1 MHHKCGIAR
10 EHARSYYYYLA
21 QTKQQHLCAQA
32 LQHGHGVSLVKQMER
47 RGERR
52 STVPHYKHMR

>member
-32 LQHGHGVSLVKQMER
+32 LQHGHGVSLVVLKQM
-47 RGERR
+47 G
-52 STVPHYKHMR
+52 SPLCAVVLLKVSS